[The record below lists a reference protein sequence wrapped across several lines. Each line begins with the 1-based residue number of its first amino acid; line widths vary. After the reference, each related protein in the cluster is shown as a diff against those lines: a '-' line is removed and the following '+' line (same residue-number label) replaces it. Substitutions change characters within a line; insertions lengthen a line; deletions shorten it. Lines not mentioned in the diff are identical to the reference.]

1 MNDVSIDLN
10 SQEGKENND
19 TISSINNNNINN
31 DANLMA

>member
-10 SQEGKENND
+10 SQEGKENNE
-19 TISSINNNNINN
+19 TINSINNNANN